1 MTKQIKIAISLITL
15 FSSCFFA
22 FSVSG
27 SSITAHAQETEA
39 VRKIVSII
47 ISPLKKYREWNR
59 I

>member
-39 VRKIVSII
+39 DEEDSIYNYFT
-47 ISPLKKYREWNR
+47 P
-59 I
+59 